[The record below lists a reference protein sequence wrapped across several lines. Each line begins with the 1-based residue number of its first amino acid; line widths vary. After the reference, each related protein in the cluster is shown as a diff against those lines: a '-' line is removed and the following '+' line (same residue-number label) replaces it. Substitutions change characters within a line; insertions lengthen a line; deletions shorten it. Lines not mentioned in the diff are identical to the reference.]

1 MIDFK
6 EVKVRSSKM
15 RERNDC
21 AVKALAIAAE
31 KPYEE
36 VHALFKR
43 LGRKNRRGT
52 PLYTIVRAAR
62 EYSPNVL
69 YTDIRKPCGGKYTA
83 RTIGEALPKGKYIL
97 HYNGHVAAM
106 VDGMV
111 EDWTDGRCHRVIAVI
126 KL

>member
-1 MIDFK
+1 MIDFQQ
-6 EVKVRSSKM
+6 VKVRSSKM

-21 AVKALAIAAE
+21 AVKALAIAAS

-36 VHALFKR
+36 VHSVFKKH
-43 LGRKNRRGT
+43 GRRNRRGT
-52 PLYTIVRAAR
+52 PLHIIFRAAR
-62 EYSPNVL
+62 EYSPNVE
-69 YTDIRKPCGGKYTA
+69 YKPIRKPCGGKYTA
-83 RTIGEALPKGKYIL
+83 RTIGQALPKGNYII

-111 EDWTDGRCHRVIAVI
+111 EDWTDGRCHRVLAVI